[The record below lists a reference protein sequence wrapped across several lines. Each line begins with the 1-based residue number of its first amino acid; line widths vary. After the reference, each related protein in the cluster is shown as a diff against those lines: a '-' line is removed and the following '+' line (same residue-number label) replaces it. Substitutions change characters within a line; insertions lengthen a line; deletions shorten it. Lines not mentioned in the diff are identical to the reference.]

1 MKTDNLSDNEFYIL
15 QGKKT
20 SKPLYR
26 KVWFWL
32 ALTALAAIILAIV
45 WWSSASPSVLEYAS
59 TDVCEESVL
68 EDTDCVPQCAEEN
81 CISDCVPQYAEEREH
96 MIECKRELLL
106 PHAAPIHDTVC
117 NNHLLRV
124 YSVSDRKSN
133 AGSPGGKSTWRALCE
148 KNGEILV
155 IESENTTFQDFAKTL
170 SCYGVTNAIYLVDGQ
185 SYGFSRTSETH
196 QANEPNSAFFI
207 LR

>member
-26 KVWFWL
+26 RVWFWL
-32 ALTALAAIILAIV
+32 ALTALTAIILAIV

-68 EDTDCVPQCAEEN
+68 EDT
-81 CISDCVPQYAEEREH
+81 DCVPQYAEEREH

-185 SYGFSRTSETH
+185 SYGFSRTTET
-196 QANEPNSAFFI
+196 QRDNEPNTAFFI

>member
-26 KVWFWL
+26 RVWFWL
-32 ALTALAAIILAIV
+32 ALTALTDILLAIV

-68 EDTDCVPQCAEEN
+68 EDT
-81 CISDCVPQYAEEREH
+81 DCVPQYAEEREH

-185 SYGFSRTSETH
+185 SYGFSRTTET
-196 QANEPNSAFFI
+196 QRDNEPNTAFFI